1 MHFDENLQIT
11 KFVADFLF
19 AFVYN
24 VSYDVLLGEQ
34 ESSGKIMTKYE
45 LFVLLGGIGLFLYGM
60 TLM

>member
-24 VSYDVLLGEQ
+24 VSYDVLPGE
-34 ESSGKIMTKYE
+34 
-45 LFVLLGGIGLFLYGM
+45 
-60 TLM
+60 